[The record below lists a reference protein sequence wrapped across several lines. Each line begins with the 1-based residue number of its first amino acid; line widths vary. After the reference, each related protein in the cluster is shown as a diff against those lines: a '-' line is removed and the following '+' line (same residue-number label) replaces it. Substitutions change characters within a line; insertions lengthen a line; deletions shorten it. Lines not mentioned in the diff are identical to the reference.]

1 MARPKATNTGA
12 EVKIEE
18 AKKPDPES
26 ILDTNIRGMI
36 DAMSRNV
43 SIDMTKHQIQASILT
58 RLEKWANKK
67 IGSDGQ
73 VICPDWEKRLPQYI
87 ILIGKVSADR
97 EKRVADFMA
106 TKAKDK
112 NKIFQDTIEKGLNG

>member
-1 MARPKATNTGA
+1 MAKQKATDTGA
-12 EVKIEE
+12 DNATVE
-18 AKKPDPES
+18 AKKPDAES
-26 ILDTNIRGMI
+26 ILDTNIRNMI

-43 SIDMTKHQIQASILT
+43 SVDMNKHQIQASILT

-73 VICPDWEKRLPQYI
+73 VICPDWETRLPKYI
-87 ILIGKVSADR
+87 TLIGKLAAER
-97 EKRVADFMA
+97 EARVKAFMA

-112 NKIFQDTIEKGLNG
+112 NKIFEESLAKLG

>member
-1 MARPKATNTGA
+1 MARQKATDTGA
-12 EVKIEE
+12 DTQEI
-18 AKKPDPES
+18 KKPDPEAA
-26 ILDTNIRGMI
+26 LDTNICNMI

-73 VICPDWEKRLPQYI
+73 VICPDWESRLPKYI
-87 ILIGKVSADR
+87 TLIGRVSAER
-97 EKRVADFMA
+97 EQRVKTFMA
-106 TKAKDK
+106 TKTKDK
-112 NKIFQDTIEKGLNG
+112 NKAFEESIANLG